1 MVPLAIKV
9 LLLYNRKVRS
19 EGAVMAEVKDITT
32 EQGFIA
38 NEKQG
43 VKDTFG
49 QEKSSV
55 KEQPLPVTENKMGVM
70 PIRKLIINMS
80 LPAIISM
87 TINALYNI
95 VDSYFVARIS
105 EDALTA
111 VSIINPLQM
120 MIIAVGVGTGVGINS
135 LISRRLGAKRQE
147 DANRAATAGIILGIF
162 NWILF
167 LFVGLFLPKV
177 FVSAYAEEGT
187 YIYEAAVQ
195 YLMIVCCGSLFIF
208 IQVNIEK
215 ILQATGNMRAPM
227 ICSMSGAI
235 TNVILDP
242 IMIFGLLGFPKLGVI
257 GAALATVIGQ
267 IVGFTISMIILFGGA
282 KKGRHL
288 VEISLKRFRPDWRI
302 IKEIYQVGLPSIIMQ
317 SIASV
322 MNLLYNMILVAYS
335 TTAVAVLGVYFKI
348 QSFVFMPVFGLNQG
362 VLPIIGFNFG
372 ARNRERV
379 KEARKVGIQFALFFM
394 VIGLLIFQLFP
405 DKLLGIFDA
414 SPKMLEYGVPAL
426 RIISI
431 NFIPAAFGIMNG
443 TVFQATGH
451 GVYSLICSFIRQ
463 LIGIVP
469 FAYLLAKIGG
479 VTLSWFSF
487 PIGEMLGL
495 IYSFVMLNKL
505 MKNEIDTL

>member
-1 MVPLAIKV
+1 MTEE
-9 LLLYNRKVRS
+9 RKDL
-19 EGAVMAEVKDITT
+19 KT
-32 EQGFIA
+32 EKGM
-38 NEKQG
+38 
-43 VKDTFG
+43 
-49 QEKSSV
+49 
-55 KEQPLPVTENKMGVM
+55 PVTENKMGYM
-70 PIRKLIINMS
+70 PIRPLMISMS

-111 VSIINPLQM
+111 VSIIMPLQM
-120 MIIAVGVGTGVGINS
+120 MIIAVGVGTGAGVNS
-135 LISRRLGAKRQE
+135 LISRRLGARRQE
-147 DANRAATAGIILGIF
+147 DADKAATT
-162 NWILF
+162 
-167 LFVGLFLPKV
+167 GLFLGFFDFLIFFIVGLLLPGA
-177 FVSAYAEEGT
+177 FVGSYAEPGT
-187 YIYEAAVQ
+187 YIYTAARQ
-195 YLMIVCCGSLFIF
+195 YLTIVFCGSFFIN
-208 IQVNIEK
+208 IQVIIEK
-215 ILQATGNMRAPM
+215 ILQATGNMKAPM
-227 ICSMSGAI
+227 ICSMAGAI

-242 IMIFGLLGFPKLGVI
+242 IMIFGLLGFPKMGVV

-267 IVGFTISMIILFGGA
+267 VVGFTIA
-282 KKGRHL
+282 VRDKHL
-288 VEISLKRFRPDWRI
+288 VNISFNGFRLEWRI

-322 MNLLYNMILVAYS
+322 MNVLYNMILVVYS

-372 ARNRERV
+372 ARNKERV
-379 KEARKVGIQFALFFM
+379 KEARKEGIRFALIFM
-394 VIGLLIFQLFP
+394 VIGLALFQLIP
-405 DKLLGIFDA
+405 DKLLMIFDA
-414 SPKMLEYGVPAL
+414 SPQMLEYGVPAL

-487 PIGEMLGL
+487 PIGEVLGL
-495 IYSFVMLNKL
+495 IYSFYMLNKL

>member
-1 MVPLAIKV
+1 MTEE
-9 LLLYNRKVRS
+9 RKDL
-19 EGAVMAEVKDITT
+19 KT
-32 EQGFIA
+32 EKGM
-38 NEKQG
+38 
-43 VKDTFG
+43 
-49 QEKSSV
+49 
-55 KEQPLPVTENKMGVM
+55 PVTENKMGYM
-70 PIRKLIINMS
+70 PIRPLMISMS

-111 VSIINPLQM
+111 VSIIMPLQM
-120 MIIAVGVGTGVGINS
+120 MIIAVGVGTGVGVNS
-135 LISRRLGAKRQE
+135 LISRRLGARRQE
-147 DANRAATAGIILGIF
+147 DADKAATT
-162 NWILF
+162 
-167 LFVGLFLPKV
+167 GLFLGFFDFLIFFIVGLLLPGA
-177 FVSAYAEEGT
+177 FVGSYAEPGT
-187 YIYEAAVQ
+187 YIYTAARQ
-195 YLMIVCCGSLFIF
+195 YLTIVFCGSFFIN
-208 IQVNIEK
+208 IQVIIEK
-215 ILQATGNMRAPM
+215 ILQATGNMKAPM
-227 ICSMSGAI
+227 ICSMAGAI

-242 IMIFGLLGFPKLGVI
+242 IMIFGLLGFPKMGVV

-267 IVGFTISMIILFGGA
+267 VVGFTIAVIILFG
-282 KKGRHL
+282 KRNRDKHL
-288 VEISLKRFRPDWRI
+288 VNISFKGFRLEWRI

-322 MNLLYNMILVAYS
+322 MNVLYNMILVVYS

-372 ARNRERV
+372 ARNKERV
-379 KEARKVGIQFALFFM
+379 KEARKEGIRFALIFM
-394 VIGLLIFQLFP
+394 VIGLALFQLIP
-405 DKLLGIFDA
+405 DKLLMIFDA
-414 SPKMLEYGVPAL
+414 SPQMLEYGVPAL

-443 TVFQATGH
+443 TVFQASGH

-469 FAYLLAKIGG
+469 FAYLLAKLGG

-487 PIGEMLGL
+487 PIGEVLGL
-495 IYSFVMLNKL
+495 IYSFYMLNKH
-505 MKNEIDTL
+505 MKNEIDML

>member
-1 MVPLAIKV
+1 M
-9 LLLYNRKVRS
+9 N
-19 EGAVMAEVKDITT
+19 ETKDLKT
-32 EQGFIA
+32 EKGM
-38 NEKQG
+38 
-43 VKDTFG
+43 
-49 QEKSSV
+49 
-55 KEQPLPVTENKMGVM
+55 PVTENKMGYM
-70 PIRKLIINMS
+70 PIRPLMISMS

-111 VSIINPLQM
+111 VSIIMPLQM

-135 LISRRLGAKRQE
+135 LISRRLGARRQE
-147 DANRAATAGIILGIF
+147 DADKAATTGIILGVC
-162 NWILF
+162 NWLVF
-167 LFVGLFLPKV
+167 MLVGLILPGA
-177 FVSAYAEEGT
+177 FVSAYAKPGT
-187 YIYEAAVQ
+187 YIYEAATQ
-195 YLMIVCCGSLFIF
+195 YLMIVFCGSFFIF
-208 IQVNIEK
+208 VQVNMEK
-215 ILQATGNMRAPM
+215 ILQATGNMKAPM

-242 IMIFGLLGFPKLGVI
+242 IMIFGLLGFPKLGVV
-257 GAALATVIGQ
+257 GAAIATVIGQ
-267 IVGFTISMIILFGGA
+267 VVGFTIGVCILFGG
-282 KKGRHL
+282 KNHL
-288 VEISLKRFRPDWRI
+288 VNIRFKGFRPEKRI
-302 IKEIYQVGLPSIIMQ
+302 IKEIYQVALPSIIMQ

-322 MNLLYNMILVAYS
+322 MNVLYNMILVAYS

-362 VLPIIGFNFG
+362 VLPIIGFNYG
-372 ARNRERV
+372 ARNKERV
-379 KEARKVGIQFALFFM
+379 KEARKEGIRLALFFM
-394 VIGLLIFQLFP
+394 VIGLILFQTIP
-405 DKLLGIFDA
+405 DKLLLIFDA

-426 RIISI
+426 RIISL

-463 LIGIVP
+463 LVGIVP

-487 PIGEMLGL
+487 PIGEVLGL
-495 IYSFVMLNKL
+495 IYSFAMLNKL
-505 MKNEIDTL
+505 MKNEIDAL

>member
-1 MVPLAIKV
+1 M
-9 LLLYNRKVRS
+9 N
-19 EGAVMAEVKDITT
+19 ETKDLKT
-32 EQGFIA
+32 EKGM
-38 NEKQG
+38 
-43 VKDTFG
+43 
-49 QEKSSV
+49 
-55 KEQPLPVTENKMGVM
+55 PVTENKMGYM
-70 PIRKLIINMS
+70 PIRPLMISMS

-111 VSIINPLQM
+111 VSIIMPLQM

-135 LISRRLGAKRQE
+135 LISRRLGARRQE
-147 DANRAATAGIILGIF
+147 DADKAATTGILLGVC
-162 NWILF
+162 NWLVF
-167 LFVGLFLPKV
+167 MLVGLLLPGA
-177 FVSAYAEEGT
+177 FVSAYAKPGT
-187 YIYEAAVQ
+187 YIYEAATQ
-195 YLMIVCCGSLFIF
+195 YLMIVFCGSFFIF
-208 IQVNIEK
+208 VQVNMEK
-215 ILQATGNMRAPM
+215 ILQATGNMKAPM

-242 IMIFGLLGFPKLGVI
+242 IMIFGLLGFPKLGVV
-257 GAALATVIGQ
+257 GAAIATVIGQ
-267 IVGFTISMIILFGGA
+267 VVGFTIGVCILFGG
-282 KKGRHL
+282 KNHL
-288 VEISLKRFRPDWRI
+288 VNIRFKGFRLEARI
-302 IKEIYQVGLPSIIMQ
+302 VKEIYQVALPSIIMQ

-322 MNLLYNMILVAYS
+322 MNVLYNMILVAYS

-362 VLPIIGFNFG
+362 VLPIIGFNYG
-372 ARNRERV
+372 ARNKERV
-379 KEARKVGIQFALFFM
+379 KEARKEGIRLALFFM
-394 VIGLLIFQLFP
+394 VIGLILFQTIP
-405 DKLLGIFDA
+405 DKLLLIFDA

-426 RIISI
+426 RIISL

-463 LIGIVP
+463 LVGIVP

-487 PIGEMLGL
+487 PIGEVLGL
-495 IYSFVMLNKL
+495 IYSFAMLNKL
-505 MKNEIDTL
+505 IKNEIDAL

>member
-1 MVPLAIKV
+1 M
-9 LLLYNRKVRS
+9 N
-19 EGAVMAEVKDITT
+19 ETKDLKT
-32 EQGFIA
+32 EKGM
-38 NEKQG
+38 
-43 VKDTFG
+43 
-49 QEKSSV
+49 
-55 KEQPLPVTENKMGVM
+55 PVTENKMGYM
-70 PIRKLIINMS
+70 PIRPLMISMS

-111 VSIINPLQM
+111 VSIIMPLQL

-135 LISRRLGAKRQE
+135 LISRRLGARRQE
-147 DANRAATAGIILGIF
+147 DADKAATTGILLGVC
-162 NWILF
+162 NWLVF
-167 LFVGLFLPKV
+167 MLVGLLLPGA
-177 FVSAYAEEGT
+177 FVSAYAKPGT
-187 YIYEAAVQ
+187 YIYEAATQ
-195 YLMIVCCGSLFIF
+195 YLMIVFCGSFFIF
-208 IQVNIEK
+208 VQVNLEK
-215 ILQATGNMRAPM
+215 ILQATGNMKAPM

-242 IMIFGLLGFPKLGVI
+242 IMIFGLLGFPKLGVV
-257 GAALATVIGQ
+257 GAAIATVIGQ
-267 IVGFTISMIILFGGA
+267 VVGFTIGVCILFGG
-282 KKGRHL
+282 KNHL
-288 VEISLKRFRPDWRI
+288 VNIRFKGFRPEKRI
-302 IKEIYQVGLPSIIMQ
+302 IKEIYQVALPSIIMQ

-322 MNLLYNMILVAYS
+322 MNVLYNMILVAYS

-362 VLPIIGFNFG
+362 VLPIIGFNYG
-372 ARNRERV
+372 ARNKERV
-379 KEARKVGIQFALFFM
+379 KEARKEGIRLALFFM
-394 VIGLLIFQLFP
+394 VIGLILFQAIP
-405 DKLLGIFDA
+405 DKLLLIFDA

-426 RIISI
+426 RIISL

-463 LIGIVP
+463 LVGIVP

-487 PIGEMLGL
+487 PIGEVLGL
-495 IYSFVMLNKL
+495 IYSFAMLNKL
-505 MKNEIDTL
+505 MKNEIDAL

>member
-1 MVPLAIKV
+1 MKEEKNL
-9 LLLYNRKVRS
+9 
-19 EGAVMAEVKDITT
+19 TT
-32 EQGFIA
+32 EKGMPI
-38 NEKQG
+38 
-43 VKDTFG
+43 
-49 QEKSSV
+49 
-55 KEQPLPVTENKMGVM
+55 TENKMGYM
-70 PIRKLIINMS
+70 PIRRLILSMS

-111 VSIINPLQM
+111 VSIIMPLQM
-120 MIIAVGVGTGVGINS
+120 MIIAVGVGTGVGVNS
-135 LISRRLGAKRQE
+135 LISRRLGAKRQQ
-147 DANRAATAGIILGIF
+147 DADKAAVTGLMLGLF
-162 NWILF
+162 DYLLF
-167 LFVGLFLPKV
+167 LIMGLLIPRAFVG
-177 FVSAYAEEGT
+177 SYAEPGT
-187 YIYEAAVQ
+187 YIHTAATQ
-195 YLMIVCCGSLFIF
+195 YLTIVFCGSFFIN
-208 IQVNIEK
+208 IQVIIEK
-215 ILQATGNMRAPM
+215 ILQATGNMKAPM

-235 TNVILDP
+235 TNLILDP
-242 IMIFGLLGFPKLGVI
+242 IMIFGLLGFPKLGVV

-267 IVGFTISMIILFGGA
+267 VVGFSIGMIILFG
-282 KKGRHL
+282 KKNRGKHL
-288 VEISLKRFRPDWRI
+288 VTIRFKGFRPEWRI

-322 MNLLYNMILVAYS
+322 MNVLYNMILVAYS

-348 QSFVFMPVFGLNQG
+348 QSFIFMPVFGLNQG

-372 ARNRERV
+372 ARNKERV
-379 KEARKVGIQFALFFM
+379 IEARKEGIRFALFFM
-394 VIGLLIFQLFP
+394 IIGVLLFQLIP
-405 DKLLGIFDA
+405 DKLLMIFDA

-463 LIGIVP
+463 LVGIVP
-469 FAYLLAKIGG
+469 FAYILARIGG

-487 PIGEMLGL
+487 PIGEVLGL
-495 IYSFVMLNKL
+495 IYSFAMLNKL
-505 MKNEIDTL
+505 MKNEIDKL

>member
-1 MVPLAIKV
+1 M
-9 LLLYNRKVRS
+9 
-19 EGAVMAEVKDITT
+19 
-32 EQGFIA
+32 
-38 NEKQG
+38 
-43 VKDTFG
+43 
-49 QEKSSV
+49 
-55 KEQPLPVTENKMGVM
+55 PVTENKMGYM
-70 PIRKLIINMS
+70 PIRPLMISMS

-111 VSIINPLQM
+111 VSIIMPLQM

-135 LISRRLGAKRQE
+135 LISRRLGARRQE
-147 DANRAATAGIILGIF
+147 DADKAATTGILLGVC
-162 NWILF
+162 NWMVFML
-167 LFVGLFLPKV
+167 VGLLLPGA
-177 FVSAYAEEGT
+177 FVSAYAKPGT
-187 YIYEAAVQ
+187 YIYEAATQ
-195 YLMIVCCGSLFIF
+195 YLMIVFCGSFFIF
-208 IQVNIEK
+208 VQVNLEK
-215 ILQATGNMRAPM
+215 ILQATGNMKAPM

-242 IMIFGLLGFPKLGVI
+242 IMIFGLLGFPKLGVV
-257 GAALATVIGQ
+257 GAAIATVIGQ
-267 IVGFTISMIILFGGA
+267 VVGFTIGVCILFGG
-282 KKGRHL
+282 KNHL
-288 VEISLKRFRPDWRI
+288 VNIRFKGFRPEKRI
-302 IKEIYQVGLPSIIMQ
+302 IKEIYQVALPSIIMQ

-322 MNLLYNMILVAYS
+322 MNVLYNMILVAYS

-362 VLPIIGFNFG
+362 VLPIIGFNYG
-372 ARNRERV
+372 ARNKERV
-379 KEARKVGIQFALFFM
+379 KEARKEGIRLALFFM
-394 VIGLLIFQLFP
+394 VIGLILFQTIP
-405 DKLLGIFDA
+405 DKLLLIFDA

-426 RIISI
+426 RIISL

-463 LIGIVP
+463 LVGIVP

-487 PIGEMLGL
+487 PIGEVLGL
-495 IYSFVMLNKL
+495 IYSFAMLNKL
-505 MKNEIDTL
+505 MKNEIDAL

>member
-1 MVPLAIKV
+1 M
-9 LLLYNRKVRS
+9 N
-19 EGAVMAEVKDITT
+19 ETKDLKT
-32 EQGFIA
+32 EKGM
-38 NEKQG
+38 
-43 VKDTFG
+43 
-49 QEKSSV
+49 
-55 KEQPLPVTENKMGVM
+55 PVTENKMGYM
-70 PIRKLIINMS
+70 SIRPLMISMS

-111 VSIINPLQM
+111 VSIIMPLQM

-135 LISRRLGAKRQE
+135 LISRRLGARRQE
-147 DANRAATAGIILGIF
+147 DADKAATTGILLGVC
-162 NWILF
+162 NWMVFML
-167 LFVGLFLPKV
+167 VGLLLPGA
-177 FVSAYAEEGT
+177 FVSAYAMPGT
-187 YIYEAAVQ
+187 YIYEAATQ
-195 YLMIVCCGSLFIF
+195 YLMIVFCGSFFIF
-208 IQVNIEK
+208 VQVNLEK
-215 ILQATGNMRAPM
+215 ILQATGNMKAPM

-242 IMIFGLLGFPKLGVI
+242 IMIFGLLGFPKLGVV
-257 GAALATVIGQ
+257 GAAIATVIGQ
-267 IVGFTISMIILFGGA
+267 VVGFTIGVCILFGG
-282 KKGRHL
+282 KNHL
-288 VEISLKRFRPDWRI
+288 VNIRFKGFRPEKRI
-302 IKEIYQVGLPSIIMQ
+302 IKEIYQVALPSIIMQ

-322 MNLLYNMILVAYS
+322 MNVLYNMILVAYS

-362 VLPIIGFNFG
+362 VLPIIGFNYG
-372 ARNRERV
+372 ARNKERV
-379 KEARKVGIQFALFFM
+379 KEARKEGIRLALFFM
-394 VIGLLIFQLFP
+394 VIGLILFQTIP
-405 DKLLGIFDA
+405 DKLLLIFDA

-426 RIISI
+426 RIISL

-463 LIGIVP
+463 LVGIVP

-487 PIGEMLGL
+487 PIGEVLGL
-495 IYSFVMLNKL
+495 IYSFAMLNKL
-505 MKNEIDTL
+505 MKNEIDAL

>member
-1 MVPLAIKV
+1 M
-9 LLLYNRKVRS
+9 N
-19 EGAVMAEVKDITT
+19 ETKDLKT
-32 EQGFIA
+32 EKGM
-38 NEKQG
+38 
-43 VKDTFG
+43 
-49 QEKSSV
+49 
-55 KEQPLPVTENKMGVM
+55 PVTENKMGYM
-70 PIRKLIINMS
+70 PIRPLMISMS

-111 VSIINPLQM
+111 VSIIMPLQM

-135 LISRRLGAKRQE
+135 LISRRLGARRQE
-147 DANRAATAGIILGIF
+147 DADKAATTGILLGVC
-162 NWILF
+162 NWLVF
-167 LFVGLFLPKV
+167 MLVGLLLPGA
-177 FVSAYAEEGT
+177 FVSAYAKPGT
-187 YIYEAAVQ
+187 YIYEAATQ
-195 YLMIVCCGSLFIF
+195 YLMIVFCGSFFIF
-208 IQVNIEK
+208 VQVNLEK
-215 ILQATGNMRAPM
+215 ILQATGNMKAPM

-242 IMIFGLLGFPKLGVI
+242 IMIFGLLGFPKLGVV
-257 GAALATVIGQ
+257 GAAIATVIGQ
-267 IVGFTISMIILFGGA
+267 VVGFTIGVCILFGG
-282 KKGRHL
+282 KNHL
-288 VEISLKRFRPDWRI
+288 VNIRFKGFRPEKRI
-302 IKEIYQVGLPSIIMQ
+302 IKEIYQVALPSIIMQ

-322 MNLLYNMILVAYS
+322 MNVLYNMILVAYS

-362 VLPIIGFNFG
+362 VLPIIGFNYG
-372 ARNRERV
+372 ARNKERV
-379 KEARKVGIQFALFFM
+379 KEARKEGIRLALFFM
-394 VIGLLIFQLFP
+394 VIGLILFQTIP
-405 DKLLGIFDA
+405 DKLLLIFDA

-426 RIISI
+426 RIISL

-463 LIGIVP
+463 LVGIVP

-487 PIGEMLGL
+487 PIGEVLGL
-495 IYSFVMLNKL
+495 IYSFAMLNKL

>member
-1 MVPLAIKV
+1 M
-9 LLLYNRKVRS
+9 N
-19 EGAVMAEVKDITT
+19 ETKDLKT
-32 EQGFIA
+32 EKGM
-38 NEKQG
+38 
-43 VKDTFG
+43 
-49 QEKSSV
+49 
-55 KEQPLPVTENKMGVM
+55 PVTENKMGYM
-70 PIRKLIINMS
+70 PIRPLMISMS

-111 VSIINPLQM
+111 VSIIMPLQL

-135 LISRRLGAKRQE
+135 LISRRLGARRQE
-147 DANRAATAGIILGIF
+147 DADKAATTGIILGVC
-162 NWILF
+162 NWLVF
-167 LFVGLFLPKV
+167 MLVGLILPGA
-177 FVSAYAEEGT
+177 FVSAYAKPGT
-187 YIYEAAVQ
+187 YIYEAATQ
-195 YLMIVCCGSLFIF
+195 YLMIVFCGSFFIF
-208 IQVNIEK
+208 VQVNMEK
-215 ILQATGNMRAPM
+215 ILQATGNMKAPM

-242 IMIFGLLGFPKLGVI
+242 IMIFGLLGFPKLGVV
-257 GAALATVIGQ
+257 GAAIATVIGQ
-267 IVGFTISMIILFGGA
+267 VVGFTIGVCILFGG
-282 KKGRHL
+282 KNHL
-288 VEISLKRFRPDWRI
+288 VNIRFKGFRPEKRI
-302 IKEIYQVGLPSIIMQ
+302 IKEIYQVALPSIIMQ

-322 MNLLYNMILVAYS
+322 MNVLYNMILVAYS

-362 VLPIIGFNFG
+362 VLPIIGFNYG
-372 ARNRERV
+372 ARNKERV
-379 KEARKVGIQFALFFM
+379 KEARKEGIRLALFFM
-394 VIGLLIFQLFP
+394 VIGLILFQTIP
-405 DKLLGIFDA
+405 DKLLLIFDA

-426 RIISI
+426 RIISL

-463 LIGIVP
+463 LVGIVP

-487 PIGEMLGL
+487 PIGEVLGL
-495 IYSFVMLNKL
+495 IYSFAMLNKL
-505 MKNEIDTL
+505 MKTEIDTL

>member
-1 MVPLAIKV
+1 MTETK
-9 LLLYNRKVRS
+9 
-19 EGAVMAEVKDITT
+19 KDLKT
-32 EQGFIA
+32 ESGM
-38 NEKQG
+38 
-43 VKDTFG
+43 
-49 QEKSSV
+49 
-55 KEQPLPVTENKMGVM
+55 PVTENKMGYM
-70 PIRKLIINMS
+70 PIRPLMISMS

-111 VSIINPLQM
+111 VSIIMPLQL
-120 MIIAVGVGTGVGINS
+120 MIIAVGVGTGVGVNS
-135 LISRRLGAKRQE
+135 LISRRLGARRQE
-147 DANRAATAGIILGIF
+147 DADKAATTGLLLGLF
-162 NWILF
+162 DYCLF
-167 LFVGLFLPKV
+167 LIAGLFLPGV
-177 FVSAYAEEGT
+177 FVGSYAEPGT
-187 YIYEAAVQ
+187 YIHTAASQ
-195 YLMIVCCGSLFIF
+195 YLTIVFCGSFFIN
-208 IQVNIEK
+208 IQVIIEK
-215 ILQATGNMRAPM
+215 ILQATGNMKAPM
-227 ICSMSGAI
+227 ICSMSGAF
-235 TNVILDP
+235 TNLILDP
-242 IMIFGLLGFPKLGVI
+242 IMIFGLLGFPRLGVV

-267 IVGFTISMIILFGGA
+267 MVGFTIGMIILFGGM

-288 VEISLKRFRPDWRI
+288 VNISFKGFRPEWRI

-322 MNLLYNMILVAYS
+322 MNVLYNMILVAYS

-348 QSFVFMPVFGLNQG
+348 QSFIFMPVFGLNQG

-372 ARNRERV
+372 ARNKERV
-379 KEARKVGIQFALFFM
+379 KEARKEGIRFALFFM
-394 VIGLLIFQLFP
+394 VIGLLLFQLIP
-405 DKLLGIFDA
+405 DKLLMIFDA

-451 GVYSLICSFIRQ
+451 GIYSLICSFIRQ
-463 LIGIVP
+463 LVGIVP
-469 FAYLLAKIGG
+469 FAYILAKIGG

-487 PIGEMLGL
+487 PIGEVLGL
-495 IYSFVMLNKL
+495 IYSFAMLNKL

>member
-1 MVPLAIKV
+1 M
-9 LLLYNRKVRS
+9 N
-19 EGAVMAEVKDITT
+19 ETKDLKT
-32 EQGFIA
+32 EKGM
-38 NEKQG
+38 
-43 VKDTFG
+43 
-49 QEKSSV
+49 
-55 KEQPLPVTENKMGVM
+55 PVTENKMGYM
-70 PIRKLIINMS
+70 PIRPLMISMS

-111 VSIINPLQM
+111 VSIIMPLQL

-135 LISRRLGAKRQE
+135 LISRRLGARRQE
-147 DANRAATAGIILGIF
+147 DADKAATTGIILGVC
-162 NWILF
+162 NWLVF
-167 LFVGLFLPKV
+167 MLVGLILPGA
-177 FVSAYAEEGT
+177 FVSAYAKPGT
-187 YIYEAAVQ
+187 YIYEAATQ
-195 YLMIVCCGSLFIF
+195 YLMIVFCGSFFIF
-208 IQVNIEK
+208 VQVNLEK
-215 ILQATGNMRAPM
+215 ILQATGNMKAPM

-242 IMIFGLLGFPKLGVI
+242 IMIFGLLGFPKLGVV
-257 GAALATVIGQ
+257 GAAIATVIGQ
-267 IVGFTISMIILFGGA
+267 VVGFTIGVCILFGG
-282 KKGRHL
+282 KNHL
-288 VEISLKRFRPDWRI
+288 VNIRFKGFRPKKRI
-302 IKEIYQVGLPSIIMQ
+302 IKEIYQVALPSIIMQ

-322 MNLLYNMILVAYS
+322 MNVLYNMILVAYS

-362 VLPIIGFNFG
+362 VLPIIGFNYG
-372 ARNRERV
+372 ARNKERV
-379 KEARKVGIQFALFFM
+379 KEARKEGIRLALFFM
-394 VIGLLIFQLFP
+394 VIGLILFQTIP
-405 DKLLGIFDA
+405 DKLLLIFDA

-426 RIISI
+426 RIISL

-463 LIGIVP
+463 LVGIVP

-487 PIGEMLGL
+487 PIGEVLGL
-495 IYSFVMLNKL
+495 IYSFAMLNKL
-505 MKNEIDTL
+505 MKNEIDAL

>member
-1 MVPLAIKV
+1 M
-9 LLLYNRKVRS
+9 N
-19 EGAVMAEVKDITT
+19 ETKDLKT
-32 EQGFIA
+32 EKGM
-38 NEKQG
+38 
-43 VKDTFG
+43 
-49 QEKSSV
+49 
-55 KEQPLPVTENKMGVM
+55 PVTENKMGYM
-70 PIRKLIINMS
+70 SIRPLMISMS

-111 VSIINPLQM
+111 VSIIMPLQM

-135 LISRRLGAKRQE
+135 LISRRLGARRQE
-147 DANRAATAGIILGIF
+147 DADKAATTGILLGVC
-162 NWILF
+162 NWLVF
-167 LFVGLFLPKV
+167 MLVGLLLPGA
-177 FVSAYAEEGT
+177 FVSAYAKPGT
-187 YIYEAAVQ
+187 YIYEAATQ
-195 YLMIVCCGSLFIF
+195 YLMIVFCGSFFIF
-208 IQVNIEK
+208 VQVNLEK
-215 ILQATGNMRAPM
+215 ILQATGNMKAPM

-242 IMIFGLLGFPKLGVI
+242 IMIFGLLGFPKLGVV
-257 GAALATVIGQ
+257 GAAIATVIGQ
-267 IVGFTISMIILFGGA
+267 VVGFTIGVCILFGG
-282 KKGRHL
+282 KNHL
-288 VEISLKRFRPDWRI
+288 VNIRFKGFRPEKRI
-302 IKEIYQVGLPSIIMQ
+302 IKEIYQVALPSIIMQ

-322 MNLLYNMILVAYS
+322 MNVLYNMILVAYS

-362 VLPIIGFNFG
+362 VLPIIGFNYG
-372 ARNRERV
+372 ARNKERV
-379 KEARKVGIQFALFFM
+379 KEARKEGIRLALFFM
-394 VIGLLIFQLFP
+394 VIGLILFQTIP
-405 DKLLGIFDA
+405 DKLLLIFDA

-426 RIISI
+426 RIISL

-463 LIGIVP
+463 LVGIVP

-487 PIGEMLGL
+487 PIGEVLGL
-495 IYSFVMLNKL
+495 IYSFAMLNKL
-505 MKNEIDTL
+505 MKNEIDAL

>member
-1 MVPLAIKV
+1 M
-9 LLLYNRKVRS
+9 
-19 EGAVMAEVKDITT
+19 
-32 EQGFIA
+32 
-38 NEKQG
+38 
-43 VKDTFG
+43 
-49 QEKSSV
+49 
-55 KEQPLPVTENKMGVM
+55 PVTENKMGYM
-70 PIRKLIINMS
+70 PIRPLMISMS

-111 VSIINPLQM
+111 VSIIMPLQM

-135 LISRRLGAKRQE
+135 LISRRLGARRQE
-147 DANRAATAGIILGIF
+147 DADKAATTGILLGVC
-162 NWILF
+162 NWLVF
-167 LFVGLFLPKV
+167 MLVGLLLPGA
-177 FVSAYAEEGT
+177 FVSAYAKPGT
-187 YIYEAAVQ
+187 YIYEAATQ
-195 YLMIVCCGSLFIF
+195 YLMIVFCGSFFIF
-208 IQVNIEK
+208 VQVNLEK
-215 ILQATGNMRAPM
+215 ILQATGNMKAPM

-242 IMIFGLLGFPKLGVI
+242 IMIFGLLGFPKLGVV
-257 GAALATVIGQ
+257 GAAIATVIGQ
-267 IVGFTISMIILFGGA
+267 VVGFTIGVCILFGG
-282 KKGRHL
+282 KNHL
-288 VEISLKRFRPDWRI
+288 VNIRFKGFRPEKRI
-302 IKEIYQVGLPSIIMQ
+302 IKEIYQVALPSIIMQ

-322 MNLLYNMILVAYS
+322 MNVLYNMILVAYS

-362 VLPIIGFNFG
+362 VLPIIGFNYG
-372 ARNRERV
+372 ARNKERV
-379 KEARKVGIQFALFFM
+379 KEARKEGIRLALFFM
-394 VIGLLIFQLFP
+394 VIGLILFQTIP
-405 DKLLGIFDA
+405 DKLLLIFDA

-426 RIISI
+426 RIISL

-463 LIGIVP
+463 LVGIVP

-487 PIGEMLGL
+487 PIGEVLGL
-495 IYSFVMLNKL
+495 IYSFAMLNKL
-505 MKNEIDTL
+505 MKNEIDAL

>member
-1 MVPLAIKV
+1 MTEE
-9 LLLYNRKVRS
+9 RKDL
-19 EGAVMAEVKDITT
+19 KT
-32 EQGFIA
+32 EKGM
-38 NEKQG
+38 
-43 VKDTFG
+43 
-49 QEKSSV
+49 
-55 KEQPLPVTENKMGVM
+55 PVTENKMGYM
-70 PIRKLIINMS
+70 PIRPLMISMS

-111 VSIINPLQM
+111 VSIIMPLQM
-120 MIIAVGVGTGVGINS
+120 MIIAVGVGTGVGVNS
-135 LISRRLGAKRQE
+135 LISRRLGARRQE
-147 DANRAATAGIILGIF
+147 DADKAATT
-162 NWILF
+162 
-167 LFVGLFLPKV
+167 GLFLGFFDFLIFFIVGLLLPGA
-177 FVSAYAEEGT
+177 FVGSYAEPGT
-187 YIYEAAVQ
+187 YIYTAARQ
-195 YLMIVCCGSLFIF
+195 YLTIVFCGSFFIN
-208 IQVNIEK
+208 IQVIIEK
-215 ILQATGNMRAPM
+215 ILQATGNMKAPM
-227 ICSMSGAI
+227 ICSMAGAI

-242 IMIFGLLGFPKLGVI
+242 IMIFGLLGFPKMGVV

-267 IVGFTISMIILFGGA
+267 VVGLTIAVIILFG
-282 KKGRHL
+282 KRNRDKHL
-288 VEISLKRFRPDWRI
+288 VNISFKGFRLEWRI

-322 MNLLYNMILVAYS
+322 MNVLYNMILVVYS

-372 ARNRERV
+372 ARNKERV
-379 KEARKVGIQFALFFM
+379 KEARKEGIRFALIVM
-394 VIGLLIFQLFP
+394 VIGLALFQLIP
-405 DKLLGIFDA
+405 DKLLMIFDA
-414 SPKMLEYGVPAL
+414 SPQMLEYGVPAL
-426 RIISI
+426 MIISI

-487 PIGEMLGL
+487 PIGEVLGL
-495 IYSFVMLNKL
+495 IYSFYMLNKL

>member
-1 MVPLAIKV
+1 M
-9 LLLYNRKVRS
+9 N
-19 EGAVMAEVKDITT
+19 ETKDLKT
-32 EQGFIA
+32 EKGM
-38 NEKQG
+38 
-43 VKDTFG
+43 
-49 QEKSSV
+49 
-55 KEQPLPVTENKMGVM
+55 PVTENKMGYM
-70 PIRKLIINMS
+70 PIRPLMISMS

-111 VSIINPLQM
+111 VSIIMPLQL

-135 LISRRLGAKRQE
+135 LISRRLGARRQE
-147 DANRAATAGIILGIF
+147 DADKAATTGILLGVC
-162 NWILF
+162 NWLVF
-167 LFVGLFLPKV
+167 MLVGLLLPGA
-177 FVSAYAEEGT
+177 FVSAYAKPGT
-187 YIYEAAVQ
+187 YIYEAATQ
-195 YLMIVCCGSLFIF
+195 YLMIVFCGSFFIF
-208 IQVNIEK
+208 VQVNLEK
-215 ILQATGNMRAPM
+215 ILQATGNMKAPM

-242 IMIFGLLGFPKLGVI
+242 IMIFGLLGFPKLGVV
-257 GAALATVIGQ
+257 GAAIATVIGQ
-267 IVGFTISMIILFGGA
+267 VVGFTIGVCILFGG
-282 KKGRHL
+282 KNHL
-288 VEISLKRFRPDWRI
+288 VNIRFKGFRPEKRI
-302 IKEIYQVGLPSIIMQ
+302 IKEIYQVALPSIIMQ

-322 MNLLYNMILVAYS
+322 MNVLYNMILVAYS

-362 VLPIIGFNFG
+362 VLPIIGFNYG
-372 ARNRERV
+372 ARNKERV
-379 KEARKVGIQFALFFM
+379 KEARKEGIRLALFFM
-394 VIGLLIFQLFP
+394 VIGLILFQTIP
-405 DKLLGIFDA
+405 DKLLLIFDA

-426 RIISI
+426 RIISL

-463 LIGIVP
+463 LVGIVP

-487 PIGEMLGL
+487 PIGEVLGL
-495 IYSFVMLNKL
+495 IYSFAMLNKL
-505 MKNEIDTL
+505 MKNEIDAL

>member
-1 MVPLAIKV
+1 M
-9 LLLYNRKVRS
+9 
-19 EGAVMAEVKDITT
+19 
-32 EQGFIA
+32 
-38 NEKQG
+38 
-43 VKDTFG
+43 
-49 QEKSSV
+49 
-55 KEQPLPVTENKMGVM
+55 PVTENKMGYM
-70 PIRKLIINMS
+70 PIRPLMISMS

-111 VSIINPLQM
+111 VSIIMPLQL

-135 LISRRLGAKRQE
+135 LISRRLGARRQE
-147 DANRAATAGIILGIF
+147 DADKAATTGIILGVC
-162 NWILF
+162 NWLVF
-167 LFVGLFLPKV
+167 MLVGLILPGA
-177 FVSAYAEEGT
+177 FVSAYAKPGT
-187 YIYEAAVQ
+187 YIYEAATQ
-195 YLMIVCCGSLFIF
+195 YLMIVFCGSFFIF
-208 IQVNIEK
+208 VQVNMEK
-215 ILQATGNMRAPM
+215 ILQATGNMKAPM

-242 IMIFGLLGFPKLGVI
+242 IMIFGLLGFPKLGVV
-257 GAALATVIGQ
+257 GAAIATVIGQ
-267 IVGFTISMIILFGGA
+267 VVGFTIGVCILFGG
-282 KKGRHL
+282 KNHL
-288 VEISLKRFRPDWRI
+288 VNIRFKGFRPEKRI
-302 IKEIYQVGLPSIIMQ
+302 IKEIYQVALPSIIMQ

-322 MNLLYNMILVAYS
+322 MNVLYNMILVAYS

-362 VLPIIGFNFG
+362 VLPIIGFNYG
-372 ARNRERV
+372 ARNKERV
-379 KEARKVGIQFALFFM
+379 KEARKEGIRLALFFM
-394 VIGLLIFQLFP
+394 VIGLILFQTIP
-405 DKLLGIFDA
+405 DKLLLIFDA

-426 RIISI
+426 RIISL

-463 LIGIVP
+463 LVGIVP

-487 PIGEMLGL
+487 PIGEVLGL
-495 IYSFVMLNKL
+495 IYSFAMLNKL
-505 MKNEIDTL
+505 MKNEIDAL

>member
-1 MVPLAIKV
+1 MFKGG
-9 LLLYNRKVRS
+9 KMS
-19 EGAVMAEVKDITT
+19 EEHKDLKTDKMPI
-32 EQGFIA
+32 
-38 NEKQG
+38 
-43 VKDTFG
+43 
-49 QEKSSV
+49 
-55 KEQPLPVTENKMGVM
+55 TENKMGYM
-70 PIRKLIINMS
+70 PVRPLMISMS

-111 VSIINPLQM
+111 VSIIMPLQM

-135 LISRRLGAKRQE
+135 LISRRLGARRQE
-147 DANRAATAGIILGIF
+147 DADKAATTGILLGVC
-162 NWILF
+162 NWLVF
-167 LFVGLFLPKV
+167 MLVGLLLPGAFL
-177 FVSAYAEEGT
+177 SAYAQPGT
-187 YIYEAAVQ
+187 YIYEAAAK
-195 YLMIVCCGSLFIF
+195 YLMIVFCGSFFIF
-208 IQVNIEK
+208 VQVNIEK
-215 ILQATGNMRAPM
+215 ILQATGNMKAPM

-242 IMIFGLLGFPKLGVI
+242 IMIFGLLGFPKLGVV
-257 GAALATVIGQ
+257 GAAIATVIGQ
-267 IVGFTISMIILFGGA
+267 VVGFTIGVCILFGG
-282 KKGRHL
+282 KNHL
-288 VEISLKRFRPDWRI
+288 VNIKFRGFRPESRI

-322 MNLLYNMILVAYS
+322 MNVLYNMILVAYS

-362 VLPIIGFNFG
+362 VLPIIGFNYG
-372 ARNRERV
+372 ARNKERV
-379 KEARKVGIQFALFFM
+379 KEARKEGIRFALIFM
-394 VIGLLIFQLFP
+394 VIGLILFQAIP
-405 DKLLGIFDA
+405 DKLLLIFDA

-426 RIISI
+426 RIISL

-463 LIGIVP
+463 LVGIVP

-487 PIGEMLGL
+487 PIGEVLGL
-495 IYSFVMLNKL
+495 IYSFAMLNKL
-505 MKNEIDTL
+505 MKKEIDTL

>member
-1 MVPLAIKV
+1 M
-9 LLLYNRKVRS
+9 N
-19 EGAVMAEVKDITT
+19 ETKDLKT
-32 EQGFIA
+32 EKGM
-38 NEKQG
+38 
-43 VKDTFG
+43 
-49 QEKSSV
+49 
-55 KEQPLPVTENKMGVM
+55 PVTENKMGYM
-70 PIRKLIINMS
+70 PIRPLMISMS

-111 VSIINPLQM
+111 VSIIMPLQM

-135 LISRRLGAKRQE
+135 LISRRLGARRQE
-147 DANRAATAGIILGIF
+147 DADKAATTGIILGVC
-162 NWILF
+162 NWLVF
-167 LFVGLFLPKV
+167 MLVGLLLPGA
-177 FVSAYAEEGT
+177 FVSAYAKPGT
-187 YIYEAAVQ
+187 YIYEAATQ
-195 YLMIVCCGSLFIF
+195 YLMIVFCGSFFIF
-208 IQVNIEK
+208 VQVNLEK
-215 ILQATGNMRAPM
+215 ILQATGNMKAPM

-242 IMIFGLLGFPKLGVI
+242 IMIFGLLGFPKLGVV
-257 GAALATVIGQ
+257 GAAIATVIGQ
-267 IVGFTISMIILFGGA
+267 VVGFTIGVCILFGG
-282 KKGRHL
+282 KNHL
-288 VEISLKRFRPDWRI
+288 VNIRFKGFRPEKRI
-302 IKEIYQVGLPSIIMQ
+302 IKEIYQVALPSIIMQ

-322 MNLLYNMILVAYS
+322 MNVLYNMILVAYS

-362 VLPIIGFNFG
+362 VLPIIGFNYG
-372 ARNRERV
+372 ARNKERV
-379 KEARKVGIQFALFFM
+379 KEARKEGIRLALFFM
-394 VIGLLIFQLFP
+394 VIGLILFQTIP
-405 DKLLGIFDA
+405 DKLLLIFDA

-426 RIISI
+426 RIISL

-463 LIGIVP
+463 LVGIVP

-487 PIGEMLGL
+487 PIGEVLGL
-495 IYSFVMLNKL
+495 IYSFAMLNKL
-505 MKNEIDTL
+505 MKNEIDAL

>member
-1 MVPLAIKV
+1 M
-9 LLLYNRKVRS
+9 N
-19 EGAVMAEVKDITT
+19 ETKDLKT
-32 EQGFIA
+32 EKGM
-38 NEKQG
+38 
-43 VKDTFG
+43 
-49 QEKSSV
+49 
-55 KEQPLPVTENKMGVM
+55 PVTENKMGYM
-70 PIRKLIINMS
+70 PIRPLMISMS

-111 VSIINPLQM
+111 VSIIMPLQL

-135 LISRRLGAKRQE
+135 LISRRLGAGRQE
-147 DANRAATAGIILGIF
+147 DADKAATTGILLGVC
-162 NWILF
+162 NWLVF
-167 LFVGLFLPKV
+167 MLVGLLLPGA
-177 FVSAYAEEGT
+177 FVSAYAKPGT
-187 YIYEAAVQ
+187 YIYEAATQ
-195 YLMIVCCGSLFIF
+195 YLMIVFCGSFFIF
-208 IQVNIEK
+208 VQVNLEK
-215 ILQATGNMRAPM
+215 ILQATGNMKAPM

-242 IMIFGLLGFPKLGVI
+242 IMIFGLLGFPKLGVV
-257 GAALATVIGQ
+257 GAAIATVIGQ
-267 IVGFTISMIILFGGA
+267 VVGFTIGVCILFGG
-282 KKGRHL
+282 KNHL
-288 VEISLKRFRPDWRI
+288 VNIRFKGFRPEKRI
-302 IKEIYQVGLPSIIMQ
+302 IKEIYQVALPSIIMQ

-322 MNLLYNMILVAYS
+322 MNVLYNMILVAYS

-362 VLPIIGFNFG
+362 VLPIIGFNYG
-372 ARNRERV
+372 ARNKERV
-379 KEARKVGIQFALFFM
+379 KEARKEGIRLALFFM
-394 VIGLLIFQLFP
+394 VIGLILFQAIP
-405 DKLLGIFDA
+405 DKLLLIFDA

-426 RIISI
+426 RIISL

-463 LIGIVP
+463 LVGIVP

-487 PIGEMLGL
+487 PIGEVLGL
-495 IYSFVMLNKL
+495 IYSFAMLNKL
-505 MKNEIDTL
+505 MKNEIDAL

>member
-1 MVPLAIKV
+1 M
-9 LLLYNRKVRS
+9 N
-19 EGAVMAEVKDITT
+19 ETKDLKT
-32 EQGFIA
+32 EKGM
-38 NEKQG
+38 
-43 VKDTFG
+43 
-49 QEKSSV
+49 
-55 KEQPLPVTENKMGVM
+55 PVTENKMGYM
-70 PIRKLIINMS
+70 PIRPLMISMS

-111 VSIINPLQM
+111 VSIIMPLQL

-135 LISRRLGAKRQE
+135 LISRRLGARRQE
-147 DANRAATAGIILGIF
+147 DADKAATTGILLGVC
-162 NWILF
+162 NWLVF
-167 LFVGLFLPKV
+167 MLVGLILPGA
-177 FVSAYAEEGT
+177 FVSAYAKPGT
-187 YIYEAAVQ
+187 YIYEAATQ
-195 YLMIVCCGSLFIF
+195 YLMIVFCGSFFIF
-208 IQVNIEK
+208 VQVNLEK
-215 ILQATGNMRAPM
+215 ILQATGNMKAPM

-242 IMIFGLLGFPKLGVI
+242 IMIFGLLGFPKLGVV
-257 GAALATVIGQ
+257 GAAIATVIGQ
-267 IVGFTISMIILFGGA
+267 VVGFTIGVCILFGG
-282 KKGRHL
+282 KNHL
-288 VEISLKRFRPDWRI
+288 VNIRFKGFRPEKRI
-302 IKEIYQVGLPSIIMQ
+302 IKEIYQVALPSIIMQ

-322 MNLLYNMILVAYS
+322 MNVLYNMILVAYS

-362 VLPIIGFNFG
+362 VLPIIGFNYG
-372 ARNRERV
+372 ARNKERV
-379 KEARKVGIQFALFFM
+379 KEARKEGIRLALFFM
-394 VIGLLIFQLFP
+394 VIGLILFQTIP
-405 DKLLGIFDA
+405 DKLLLIFDA

-426 RIISI
+426 RIISL

-463 LIGIVP
+463 LVGIVP

-487 PIGEMLGL
+487 PIGEVLGL
-495 IYSFVMLNKL
+495 IYSFAMLNKL
-505 MKNEIDTL
+505 MKNEIDAL